1 MATKITRKAV
11 MRLRQCRLCGA
22 EYESRHALK
31 IFCDD
36 CGRQREREADKLR
49 AQRKARAN
57 GRRQIGQTYQCK
69 VCGQD
74 YILDWA
80 PRKQCDP
87 CSVSRVARWH
97 AEKRSSDPAFSIA
110 TRMQRRM
117 NECLGRGGKGGRNWE
132 NLVGYT
138 VDQLVVHIERQ
149 FQRGMT
155 WENRGAWH
163 IDHIIPLSQFKITD
177 TGCPEFKAAWALSNL
192 RPLWAKENQR
202 KKAKRLYLI

>member
-1 MATKITRKAV
+1 MATEITRKAV
-11 MRLRQCRLCGA
+11 MRLRQCRLCGT
-22 EYESRHALK
+22 EYESRHTLK

-36 CGRQREREADKLR
+36 CRRQREREADKLR

-57 GRRQIGQTYQCK
+57 GRREIGQTYQCK

-87 CSVSRVARWH
+87 CSASRVARWQS
-97 AEKRSSDPAFSIA
+97 EKRSSDPAFSIA

-138 VDQLVVHIERQ
+138 VDQLVAHIERQ

-155 WENRGAWH
+155 WENRGRGISTTSFRSLSSRSPTPGALNSK
-163 IDHIIPLSQFKITD
+163 PLGRSQIF
-177 TGCPEFKAAWALSNL
+177 ALFGL
-192 RPLWAKENQR
+192 RKTNARRQS
-202 KKAKRLYLI
+202 AFT